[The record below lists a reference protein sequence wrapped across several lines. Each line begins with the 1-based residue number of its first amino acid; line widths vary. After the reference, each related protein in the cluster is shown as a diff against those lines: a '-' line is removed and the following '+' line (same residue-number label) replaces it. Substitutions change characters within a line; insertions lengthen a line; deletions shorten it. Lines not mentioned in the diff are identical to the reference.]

1 MSDNISHNVQ
11 LDFIR
16 YANCWEDPEV
26 LLKGLNLGKGKRILS
41 IASAGD
47 NSFAL
52 LTTEPEL
59 VVAFD
64 LNPTQLYLVELKKVA
79 IQQLSREE
87 TIAFL
92 GFTENQ
98 HRLKT
103 YEGFKQEL
111 SPEALKFW
119 EKNQF
124 YIKTGVI
131 HCGKFEKYFQ
141 LFGRRILPFI
151 HTKKRVEALLSKKS
165 EEEQKQFYDH
175 KWNTWRWRLL
185 FKIFFSKAVMGK
197 KGRDPQFLKE
207 VKLSVGTFIF
217 NKAAKQL
224 SSTLAQ
230 DNFILRYNLTGNF
243 ATLLPHYLQEE
254 NYDVIR
260 KNLSKL
266 EIFNG
271 TTDDAIAHFGKFD
284 GMNLS
289 DIFEYMD
296 PKTFA
301 QIGKSLYA
309 GLNEGGTI
317 GYWNLMV
324 PRVLSNDLPE
334 HFELNEALS
343 SALTSIDKGFFYY
356 GFYSDKAIQ

>member
-1 MSDNISHNVQ
+1 MSDNISHKVQ

-26 LLKGLNLGKGKRILS
+26 LIKGLNLEKGKRILS

-47 NSFAL
+47 NSFSL

-59 VVAFD
+59 LVAFD
-64 LNPTQLYLVELKKVA
+64 LNPTQLYLVELKKLA
-79 IQQLSREE
+79 IQHLSREE

-98 HRLKT
+98 HRLKI
-103 YEGFKQEL
+103 YEGFKSEL
-111 SPEALKFW
+111 SREALEFW
-119 EKNQF
+119 GKNLEL
-124 YIKTGVI
+124 IKNGVI

-141 LFGRRILPFI
+141 LFGHRILPFI

-165 EEEQKQFYDH
+165 ADEQEIFYT
-175 KWNTWRWRLL
+175 KNWNTWRWRLL

-207 VKLSVGTFIF
+207 VKVSVGTFIF
-217 NKAAKQL
+217 NQAATQL
-224 SSTLAQ
+224 RSTFAQ

-243 ATLLPHYLQEE
+243 GTLLPHYLQEE
-254 NYDVIR
+254 NYDLI
-260 KNLSKL
+260 KQNLSKL
-266 EIFNG
+266 EVFRG
-271 TTDDAIAHFGKFD
+271 TTDDAIAKFGKFD

-296 PKTFA
+296 PNTFT
-301 QIGKSLYA
+301 QIGNSLHA
-309 GLNEGGTI
+309 GLNENGTI

-324 PRVLSNDLPE
+324 PRVLSTDLPKQ
-334 HFELNEALS
+334 FQLNQELSNE
-343 SALTSIDKGFFYY
+343 LTRIDKGFFYH
-356 GFYSDKAIQ
+356 GFYSDKAIK

>member
-1 MSDNISHNVQ
+1 MSDNISHKVQ

-26 LLKGLNLGKGKRILS
+26 LLKGLKMEKGKRILS

-47 NSFAL
+47 NSFSL
-52 LTTEPEL
+52 LTTEPEM

-64 LNPTQLYLVELKKVA
+64 LNPTQLYLVELKKLA

-87 TIAFL
+87 CMAFL
-92 GFTENQ
+92 GFAESEY
-98 HRLKT
+98 RLKT
-103 YEGFKQEL
+103 YEGFKHEL
-111 SPEALKFW
+111 SPQALEFW
-119 EKNQF
+119 EKNEL
-124 YIKTGVI
+124 YIKTGVV

-141 LFGRRILPFI
+141 LFSRRILPFI

-165 EEEQKQFYDH
+165 AEEQEAFYTK

-185 FKIFFSKAVMGK
+185 FKLFFSKAVMGK

-207 VKLSVGTFIF
+207 VKVSVGTFIF
-217 NKAAKQL
+217 NQSARQL
-224 SSTLAQ
+224 RSTLAQ

-243 ATLLPHYLQEE
+243 GSLLPHYLQEE
-254 NYDVIR
+254 NYRLIQQQ
-260 KNLSKL
+260 LSKL
-266 EIFNG
+266 KIFRG
-271 TTDDAIAHFGKFD
+271 TTDDAIAKFGTFD

-296 PKTFA
+296 PKTFTH
-301 QIGKSLYA
+301 IGENLHA
-309 GLNEGGTI
+309 GLNENGTI

-324 PRVLSNDLPE
+324 PRVLSKDLPE
-334 HFELNEALS
+334 RFQLNEGLS
-343 SALTSIDKGFFYY
+343 TELTRTDKGFFYY
-356 GFYSDKAIQ
+356 GFYSDKAIK